1 MAGLGD
7 WRRYLAA
14 LGPGLVT
21 GVADDDPSGIAVYAV
36 CGASA
41 GYGLIWTGLYTAPLL
56 AAIQEVTD
64 RTALT
69 TGKGLG
75 ELMAGRLPVRLRWLG
90 TVLLSALIVAN
101 TLNIAA
107 DLAAIGSGMGLL
119 GAGSPTVWALLAGIG
134 IWMLLMWGSFHL
146 VARIFKT
153 LALSLAAYL
162 IVVIAVH
169 PPFGTVALSS
179 IFPTMSFTASN
190 VRLLVAIMGTTISP
204 YLIFWQ
210 SAHRVEELRE
220 GPNVRWR
227 PEILGRLPAKKAI
240 LEERLSR
247 TDVFAGAALSSVVMW
262 SIMVATASTVG
273 SRLGTINTAGQAAAA
288 LAPVAGRFASA
299 IFALG
304 FIASGVLAVPV
315 LAGSGAAGLAGLFK
329 KEWGYSRSPK
339 KAPVF
344 YGLVAIG
351 TLGGTAITLLGSNVF
366 QLLVVVGLINGLAAT
381 PFLIV
386 LMLVSSDPSIMG
398 EHRNHL
404 TASILGWTTAAIMS
418 AAGLYVAAQVFA

>member
-1 MAGLGD
+1 MAERAG
-7 WRRYLAA
+7 WRKYLAA

-21 GVADDDPSGIAVYAV
+21 GVSDDDPSGIAVYAV
-36 CGASA
+36 SGASA
-41 GYGLIWTGLYTAPLL
+41 GYGLVWTALYTAPLL
-56 AAIQEVTD
+56 AAVQEVTD

-75 ELMAGRLPVRLRWLG
+75 ELMAARLPVRMRWLG
-90 TVLLSALIVAN
+90 TALLSALIVAN
-101 TLNIAA
+101 ALNISA
-107 DLAAIGSGMGLL
+107 DLAAIGNGMNLL
-119 GAGSPTVWALLAGIG
+119 GAGSATLWALLAGIG
-134 IWMLLMWGSFHL
+134 IWAMLMWGSFNL

-162 IVVIAVH
+162 LVVIAVR
-169 PPFGTVALSS
+169 PPANTLAVSS
-179 IFPTMSFTASN
+179 FIPTMSFTASN
-190 VRLLVAIMGTTISP
+190 ARLLVAIMGTTISP

-220 GPNVRWR
+220 GPNVRWN
-227 PEILGRLPAKKAI
+227 PEVLGRLSTRKAI

-273 SRLGTINTAGQAAAA
+273 AHANTITSASQAAAA

-315 LAGSGAAGLAGLFK
+315 LAGSGASGLAGLFK
-329 KEWGYSRSPK
+329 EEWGYSRSPK
-339 KAPVF
+339 SAPVF
-344 YGLVAIG
+344 YGLVALG
-351 TLGGTAITLLGSNVF
+351 TLGGTAFTLLGSNVI
-366 QLLVVVGLINGLAAT
+366 QLLVVVGLVNGLAAT
-381 PFLIV
+381 PFLVV
-386 LMLVSSDPSIMG
+386 LMRVSSDPEIMG

-404 TASILGWTTAAIMS
+404 TASILGWTTAALMS
-418 AAGLYVAAQVFA
+418 VTGLYVVVQAFV